1 MTRCKMDR
9 PERADYLRIFTRH
22 LLMDEDY
29 ENLTR
34 EEWGS
39 VFLLILHQWTKGG
52 TLPDDREKLAGL
64 ARCSQEELD
73 SLTAKWPKLAPVE
86 GQPGR
91 VGIPYVVKEW
101 DLVMGFYDAQ
111 AQRSILGVSAR
122 LSKGKPKDNPRV
134 THGSIQGLPAGSP
147 NQDQDQDQDQEVPPT
162 VPLPKKQKQNKKDSL
177 GGDIPK
183 ELLDA
188 VGEIV
193 SRCPQQDRDGRAI
206 RIVRGEI
213 LTRIQ
218 AIQVDHPSAS
228 FEILSQCWKDYL
240 DSAPKNIKAP
250 QYFFGKPEHQGPN
263 GANWYPWAKA
273 IYVRRQLAE
282 KGGES

>member
-1 MTRCKMDR
+1 MGR
-9 PERADYLRIFTRH
+9 PGLTQNRKFRRLALTIGGKAISRGHLELMWDSAYESGDEVIGDSVDVELAAEWHGEPGKLTEALSSSGFIELVDGVYQIHDFWHHAPAYVRKRRARENERRSKVDPCRSS
-22 LLMDEDY
+22 DQ
-29 ENLTR
+29 
-34 EEWGS
+34 S
-39 VFLLILHQWTKGG
+39 VT
-52 TLPDDREKLAGL
+52 
-64 ARCSQEELD
+64 S
-73 SLTAKWPKLAPVE
+73 
-86 GQPGR
+86 
-91 VGIPYVVKEW
+91 
-101 DLVMGFYDAQ
+101 
-111 AQRSILGVSAR
+111 
-122 LSKGKPKDNPRV
+122 
-134 THGSIQGLPAGSP
+134 
-147 NQDQDQDQDQEVPPT
+147 QDQVIDCRTAPLPHPHPHPHPHQEEVPPI
-162 VPLPKKQKQNKKDSL
+162 VPHPKKQKQNKKDSL

-188 VGEIV
+188 VGGIV
-193 SRCPQQDRDGRAI
+193 SICPQQDRDGRQI

-218 AIQVDHPSAS
+218 AIQLEHPSAS

-250 QYFFGKPEHQGPN
+250 QYFFGKEEHQGPN